1 MKKEFVIDA
10 MHEKVSNLLAGGFHV
25 LFYQIEMQKGFDK
38 IDTALVIID
47 VQNDYFPQGK
57 CELFQSEQALKVT
70 KRLLKHFRERKLPV
84 FYVQHISPEDAA
96 FFLPNTKG
104 VQLHKEIE
112 PLGSEYIIVK
122 HTPNGFHE
130 TTLQEKLTSLSIK
143 NLVMCG
149 MMTHMCV
156 DTTVRAAKDLGY
168 LVTLI
173 SDACA
178 TKDLEWNGRKLPAS
192 LINDVYMASLNGR
205 FATVMSSTDYLL

>member
-1 MKKEFVIDA
+1 MKREFVIDA

-70 KRLLKHFRERKLPV
+70 KRLLEHFRERKLPI
-84 FYVQHISPEDAA
+84 FYVQHISPEGAA

-156 DTTVRAAKDLGY
+156 DTTVRAAKDLGH

>member
-1 MKKEFVIDA
+1 MKREFVIDA

-70 KRLLKHFRERKLPV
+70 KRLLEHFRERKLPI
-84 FYVQHISPEDAA
+84 FYVQHISSEGAA

>member
-70 KRLLKHFRERKLPV
+70 KRLLEHFRERKLPI

>member
-25 LFYQIEMQKGFDK
+25 LFYHIEMQKGFDK

-192 LINDVYMASLNGR
+192 FINDVYMASLNGR

>member
-1 MKKEFVIDA
+1 M
-10 MHEKVSNLLAGGFHV
+10 
-25 LFYQIEMQKGFDK
+25 
-38 IDTALVIID
+38 DTALVIID

-149 MMTHMCV
+149 MMTHMCI
-156 DTTVRAAKDLGY
+156 DTTIRAAKDYGY
-168 LVTLI
+168 EITLI
-173 SDACA
+173 SNGCA
-178 TKDLEWNGRKLPAS
+178 TKELKWNGVNIPADTVQS
-192 LINDVYMASLNGR
+192 IFMASLNQK
-205 FATVMSSTDYLL
+205 FANVITSTEFSSNEITR

>member
-1 MKKEFVIDA
+1 M
-10 MHEKVSNLLAGGFHV
+10 
-25 LFYQIEMQKGFDK
+25 
-38 IDTALVIID
+38 DTALVIID

-70 KRLLKHFRERKLPV
+70 KRLLEHFRERKLPI
-84 FYVQHISPEDAA
+84 FYVQHISPEGAA

-168 LVTLI
+168 LVTLV

-192 LINDVYMASLNGR
+192 LINDVYMASLNGK

>member
-1 MKKEFVIDA
+1 M
-10 MHEKVSNLLAGGFHV
+10 N
-25 LFYQIEMQKGFDK
+25 
-38 IDTALVIID
+38 TALVIID
-47 VQNDYFPQGK
+47 IQNDYFPQGK

-70 KRLLKHFRERKLPV
+70 KRLLEHFRERKLPI
-84 FYVQHISPEDAA
+84 FYVQHISPEGAA

-156 DTTVRAAKDLGY
+156 DTTVRAAKDLGH

-192 LINDVYMASLNGR
+192 LINDVYMASLNGK

>member
-1 MKKEFVIDA
+1 M
-10 MHEKVSNLLAGGFHV
+10 
-25 LFYQIEMQKGFDK
+25 
-38 IDTALVIID
+38 DTALVIID

-192 LINDVYMASLNGR
+192 FINDVYMASLNGR

>member
-1 MKKEFVIDA
+1 M
-10 MHEKVSNLLAGGFHV
+10 N
-25 LFYQIEMQKGFDK
+25 
-38 IDTALVIID
+38 TALVIID
-47 VQNDYFPQGK
+47 IQNDYFPQGK

-70 KRLLKHFRERKLPV
+70 KRLLEHFRERKLPI
-84 FYVQHISPEDAA
+84 FYVQHISSEGAA

-112 PLGSEYIIVK
+112 PLSSEYIIVK
-122 HTPNGFHE
+122 HTPNSFHE

-156 DTTVRAAKDLGY
+156 DTTVRAAKDLGH

-192 LINDVYMASLNGR
+192 LINDVYMASLNGK

>member
-70 KRLLKHFRERKLPV
+70 KRLLEHFRERKLPI

-192 LINDVYMASLNGR
+192 FINDVYMASLNGR

>member
-1 MKKEFVIDA
+1 M
-10 MHEKVSNLLAGGFHV
+10 
-25 LFYQIEMQKGFDK
+25 
-38 IDTALVIID
+38 DTALVIID

-70 KRLLKHFRERKLPV
+70 KRLLEHFRERKLPI

-156 DTTVRAAKDLGY
+156 DTTVRAAKDLGH

-178 TKDLEWNGRKLPAS
+178 TKDLEWNGRKLPQIICCKCHVNPDCHDCTFSIKNSVLSSDRTQETAPAA
-192 LINDVYMASLNGR
+192 VTQNGKQR
-205 FATVMSSTDYLL
+205 L